1 MPAGIEVEVDNG
13 FATLDFVDKSLRG
26 PALAKLIEDGGGEIV
41 ETITREGPRRKY
53 RVPLGNAEAAGLIDG
68 STQVDPIKSAGQ
80 DTGAAAAL
88 KAAKS
93 TGPFPFP
100 TSRNKWSTG
109 DPAATADL
117 LGGQALAIQGV
128 ELPDSTWKLDEMRA
142 FAREQEIDTTGL
154 TTKAATLERIDEAL
168 ASRDPEPEVV
178 EVETPTETAT
188 STEEPTEAPA
198 EDEAA
203 EQ

>member
-13 FATLDFVDKSLRG
+13 FATLDFVNKSLRG
-26 PALAKLIEDGGGEIV
+26 PALAKLIEQGGGEIV

-53 RVPLGNAEAAGLIDG
+53 RVPLGNAQAAGLIDG
-68 STQVDPIKSAGQ
+68 STPVTPVKSAGR
-80 DTGAAAAL
+80 DSGSAAAL

-93 TGPFPFP
+93 TGPYPFP

-117 LGGQALAIQGV
+117 LGFQALTAQGV
-128 ELPDSTWKLDEMRA
+128 DLPDSTWKLDEMRT

-154 TTKAATLERIDEAL
+154 TTKAATLERIEDAL
-168 ASRDPEPEVV
+168 AARDPEPEVV
-178 EVETPTETAT
+178 QVETPADDTA
-188 STEEPTEAPA
+188 TEAPA
-198 EDEAA
+198 DTETA
-203 EQ
+203 E